1 MSDLGDTTPEGHR
14 FKRGVGNSSST
25 AVSSFLSL
33 RRLGLFWYFSSGG
46 EGKRLAPVRLRAH
59 RAAAPSFSFKK
70 PRGSPPALRGAGR
83 EAPAWGV
90 TYRSAAT
97 GAPRAPR
104 PNRAGAAARLL
115 RCPPRLRL
123 HLPPLSQDLPEA
135 WTVAP
140 GGGGGSEGGGGGR
153 RERSRLCAASSD
165 EPPSAPSVPGLPCD
179 GPAAAQ
185 ALPRRHC
192 FSLCLLVSNGNCTTE
207 SQYVWNLAWGCF
219 GYIEVFA
226 SALPDLNGDFTEDW
240 AKKEKRGGGR

>member
-140 GGGGGSEGGGGGR
+140 GGGGGSEGGGGAGGSDPVCAQHLPMGPRQPRPSPGFPAMGR
-153 RERSRLCAASSD
+153 PPRRPFRGGTVSLSVYSFPMAIA
-165 EPPSAPSVPGLPCD
+165 PPSLSTSGTWPGAVLVTLKFLL
-179 GPAAAQ
+179 Q
-185 ALPRRHC
+185 
-192 FSLCLLVSNGNCTTE
+192 LC
-207 SQYVWNLAWGCF
+207 Q
-219 GYIEVFA
+219 I
-226 SALPDLNGDFTEDW
+226 
-240 AKKEKRGGGR
+240 

>member
-140 GGGGGSEGGGGGR
+140 GGGGGSEGGGGQAGAIPFVRSIFRWAPVSPVRPRASLRWAGR
-153 RERSRLCAASSD
+153 RAGPSEAALFLSLFTRFQWQLHHRVSVRL
-165 EPPSAPSVPGLPCD
+165 ELGL
-179 GPAAAQ
+179 G
-185 ALPRRHC
+185 LFWLHWSFC
-192 FSLCLLVSNGNCTTE
+192 FS
-207 SQYVWNLAWGCF
+207 
-219 GYIEVFA
+219 
-226 SALPDLNGDFTEDW
+226 SARFKWWLH
-240 AKKEKRGGGR
+240 RGLS